1 MSYFLKRHSR
11 FIPKRCHETIR
22 ESLRLQEKGVNLF
35 SFPVGG
41 PQGKG
46 ILLPHVV
53 LDILKK
59 YSIFT
64 KKKSQENSL

>member
-1 MSYFLKRHSR
+1 MSPSNNEIIEK
-11 FIPKRCHETIR
+11 IKVTKPDK
-22 ESLRLQEKGVNLF
+22 KGVNLF
-35 SFPVGG
+35 NFPVGG

-53 LDILKK
+53 LDILKN